1 MLRESCDR
9 LKTSKADFGA
19 FAIFAFWY
27 HGQRFRQDYVRDHH
41 LIQSPTTA
49 GQAVS
54 LSPTQSISSG
64 SHPLPLVR
72 TVQGAAIASLDYDWK
87 ECDQWLIVPRLREVV
102 TADYEENGYGQ
113 RAQGSG
119 GIFRL

>member
-9 LKTSKADFGA
+9 SNTSKADFGA

-27 HGQRFRQDYVRDHH
+27 HSQRFRQDYVRDHH

-87 ECDQWLIVPRLREVV
+87 ECDQWLIVSGLHEVV
-102 TADYEENGYGQ
+102 TADYEKNSYGQ
-113 RAQGSG
+113 RA
-119 GIFRL
+119 